1 MKVIYDNVMN
11 PEAEYQ
17 GGTVTAIFGG
27 TKTDKPLAKRLDSLD
42 GKTIYLVDI
51 GFGGGHKFMQQVQDW
66 FKENMPSV
74 TTIRRRKTGNT
85 FMDDTTD
92 LWEEIKEKGHAAM
105 VGVAG

>member
-1 MKVIYDNVMN
+1 MKILYEAMN

-17 GGTVTAIFGG
+17 GGTMGAMFGG
-27 TKTDKPLAKRLDSLD
+27 AKTDTPLAKRLDSLE

-51 GFGGGHKFMQQVQDW
+51 GFGGGYKFMQQVQNW

-74 TTIRRRKTGNT
+74 TTIRRRKTGNA

-92 LWEEIKEKGHAAM
+92 LWEEIKEKGDAAM

>member
-1 MKVIYDNVMN
+1 MKILLEAMN

-17 GGTVTAIFGG
+17 GGTVNSLFT
-27 TKTDKPLAKRLDSLD
+27 TKQSDNPLAKRLNSLD

-51 GFGGGHKFMQQVQDW
+51 GFGGGYKFMQQIQQW

-74 TTIRRRKTGNT
+74 TTIRRRKTGNAFT
-85 FMDDTTD
+85 DDTTD
-92 LWEEIKEKGHAAM
+92 LWEEIKEKGHAAV

>member
-1 MKVIYDNVMN
+1 MKILLEAMN

-17 GGTVTAIFGG
+17 GGTVTGMFA
-27 TKTDKPLAKRLDSLD
+27 TRQSTNPLARRLVSLD

-51 GFGGGHKFMQQVQDW
+51 GFGGGHKFMQQVKDW

-74 TTIRRRKTGNT
+74 TTIRRRKTGNA

-92 LWEEIKEKGHAAM
+92 LWDEIKEKGHAALI
-105 VGVAG
+105 GVAG